1 MDLTE
6 ELQHSTSADGFLGII
21 LSFCFVIGTTGN
33 IFAFYYFI
41 SSRRDLPTTIYI
53 LMTIVDFTASFTV
66 FPVITE
72 LFSNRKGLLQNYIV
86 VCNIW
91 GFIWSIIPYI
101 SVFLVLVLS
110 TLRTLSLMSPFSSVP
125 KKIPLILF
133 GVYTVL
139 LILRVAIP
147 LLMGYF
153 KFVYYK
159 PELHCMEESTKL
171 LDNNKAL
178 YNKILGFK
186 VLFNLFG
193 LAIPLIPVILTA
205 ILSCWSVWIS
215 QKKCVTPIK
224 AKSTPAL
231 PEFTTT
237 ISRKVKRDL
246 PQESSDSAPTTTTIV
261 KQQQNVQKRATVTIL
276 ILTFSYIMFNVPVF
290 IVYVVFTV
298 WWTKDFGKGM
308 FDGYFAEQYL
318 WGLVYVVLV
327 VFNAAVN
334 PIVYIWRVK
343 KMRKFYWY
351 KFVKLKYIL
360 SGKEDEN
367 IPTITCLSETT
378 NRQSSVAA
386 NSVNLTPRVYRDNA
400 LNLVLETASITTSL
414 RSRFT
419 TPDLSRDPSSDGSN
433 DITVIAVNEKAEK
446 SSVAAVNSCND
457 DVIGSDVPREARI

>member
-6 ELQHSTSADGFLGII
+6 EPQHSTGADGFLGII

-33 IFAFYYFI
+33 IFAFCYFI
-41 SSRRDLPTTIYI
+41 SSRRDVPTTIYI

-193 LAIPLIPVILTA
+193 LAIPLIPVVLSA
-205 ILSCWSVWIS
+205 ILSCWSVWVS

-231 PEFTTT
+231 RKFITT

-246 PQESSDSAPTTTTIV
+246 PQESSDSASTTTTTV

-290 IVYVVFTV
+290 IVYVVYTV

-318 WGLVYVVLV
+318 WGLVYVGLV

-334 PIVYIWRVK
+334 PIIYIWRVK
-343 KMRKFYWY
+343 KMRTFYWY

-360 SGKEDEN
+360 SGIEDEN
-367 IPTITCLSETT
+367 IPTITFLSETP
-378 NRQSSVAA
+378 NRQYLVSNSVAA
-386 NSVNLTPRVYRDNA
+386 NSVNLTPRVYRENA

-414 RSRFT
+414 RSMSV

-433 DITVIAVNEKAEK
+433 DITVIAVTEKA
-446 SSVAAVNSCND
+446 
-457 DVIGSDVPREARI
+457 